1 MSATPSD
8 PTSADDA
15 VWIVHRDR
23 RSRERLA
30 GLLATG
36 GIAVLGN
43 VAELTSV
50 CAPAM
55 AQLVLVGEPEP
66 PHHLERD
73 LGDLR
78 HRFPR
83 VRVLMLAA
91 HPVRAEALAAIRT
104 SVDGV
109 IADDAPGNVLVAA
122 VRAVGV
128 GLIAFD
134 EDVLGLFAPRE
145 GVAGA
150 HASDSVRLSMRER
163 QVLVLVATGA
173 SNARIAE
180 QLVVSTETVKSHVA
194 HILAK
199 LDVSSRAAAV
209 DRALAIGALTPLGL
223 TPSAR

>member
-1 MSATPSD
+1 MPATPSD

-30 GLLATG
+30 SLLAIG
-36 GIAVLGN
+36 GVAVVGG

-50 CAPAM
+50 CAPAIV
-55 AQLVLVGEPEP
+55 QLVLVSEPDP

-73 LGDLR
+73 LDDLR
-78 HRFPR
+78 HRFPH
-83 VRVLMLAA
+83 VRVLLLAA
-91 HPVRAEALAAIRT
+91 HPVRAEAIAAIRAC
-104 SVDGV
+104 VDGV
-109 IADDAPGNVLVAA
+109 IANDAPGNVLVAA

-128 GLIAFD
+128 GLITFD

-145 GVAGA
+145 GQAGS
-150 HASDSVRLSMRER
+150 HAADSVPLSMRER

>member
-1 MSATPSD
+1 MPATPSD

-23 RSRERLA
+23 RSRDRLA
-30 GLLATG
+30 SLLAAG
-36 GIAVLGN
+36 GVTVLGG
-43 VAELTSV
+43 VTEVTSV
-50 CAPAM
+50 CAPAIVH
-55 AQLVLVGEPEP
+55 LVLVGEPDP
-66 PHHLERD
+66 PHRLERD

-78 HRFPR
+78 HRFPH
-83 VRVLMLAA
+83 VRVLLLAA
-91 HPVRAEALAAIRT
+91 HPVRAEAFAAIR
-104 SVDGV
+104 SCVDGV
-109 IADDAPGNVLVAA
+109 IANDAPGNVLLAA

-134 EDVLGLFAPRE
+134 EDVLGLFAPRD
-145 GVAGA
+145 GVPGA
-150 HASDSVRLSMRER
+150 HTADSVPLSMRER

-199 LDVSSRAAAV
+199 LEVSSRAAAV
-209 DRALAIGALTPLGL
+209 DRALAIGALAPLGL